1 MQLTNEDR
9 AALVEEY
16 GSRSMLRLAR
26 AKELAPAG
34 GQFADA
40 CMAAAA
46 ALAND
51 PQRIATLVAELNDP
65 SPEVRVAARNDLA
78 ATGELGVAATLEAL
92 AREPEPERRD
102 AIAAAAAQM
111 DPLTVG
117 PLLAMLSTNDPAL
130 RTEVASILEHLAP
143 PQAIPFLPK
152 DRATAERVLVD
163 AIDRYSSGTP
173 PFAVDEN
180 NQVELWHWN
189 DTTKRLTAA
198 RYAADDARI
207 IWTARLAR
215 ALAQLRPTN
224 SHYQRQAW
232 LLGLEA
238 AGLVGTTQNLLSRVD
253 VNLVNEV
260 LADALEGNYPN
271 AAIAT
276 ASELGRRQN
285 DSVLYTA
292 DGRSSPLAR
301 AVRHRDRRV
310 RFAAV
315 AAIMAIDPKSPYPG
329 SSYVPKALAWFA
341 TAGGDRHALV
351 AMPTNLAASD
361 LAGMLAAHGL
371 DAEATNRGR
380 DAVNAA
386 RQTADLE
393 MIFVDMDILLPGVR
407 QVLYELRVLPRTS
420 KVPIALLAA
429 DGRLEAAR
437 ALANEHDR
445 VVAVSRPHSK
455 EVVANIVERL
465 SQVAGHP
472 AIPPERRA
480 AEALQALD
488 WLAQLAASEQSIYE
502 LDRAAPIFEAALY
515 REETANTAIPAL
527 TRIGS
532 ASSQRSL
539 LHLASQS
546 TVPIAIRSQ
555 AADAFQ
561 SSVSAHGVLLT
572 SSEILAQYDLYNAS
586 EKADA
591 ETQRVLGS
599 LLDAIESRRD
609 SQRPVS
615 IPPP

>member
-1 MQLTNEDR
+1 
-9 AALVEEY
+9 
-16 GSRSMLRLAR
+16 
-26 AKELAPAG
+26 
-34 GQFADA
+34 
-40 CMAAAA
+40 
-46 ALAND
+46 
-51 PQRIATLVAELNDP
+51 
-65 SPEVRVAARNDLA
+65 
-78 ATGELGVAATLEAL
+78 
-92 AREPEPERRD
+92 
-102 AIAAAAAQM
+102 
-111 DPLTVG
+111 
-117 PLLAMLSTNDPAL
+117 
-130 RTEVASILEHLAP
+130 
-143 PQAIPFLPK
+143 
-152 DRATAERVLVD
+152 
-163 AIDRYSSGTP
+163 
-173 PFAVDEN
+173 
-180 NQVELWHWN
+180 
-189 DTTKRLTAA
+189 
-198 RYAADDARI
+198 
-207 IWTARLAR
+207 
-215 ALAQLRPTN
+215 
-224 SHYQRQAW
+224 
-232 LLGLEA
+232 
-238 AGLVGTTQNLLSRVD
+238 
-253 VNLVNEV
+253 
-260 LADALEGNYPN
+260 
-271 AAIAT
+271 
-276 ASELGRRQN
+276 
-285 DSVLYTA
+285 
-292 DGRSSPLAR
+292 
-301 AVRHRDRRV
+301 
-310 RFAAV
+310 
-315 AAIMAIDPKSPYPG
+315 
-329 SSYVPKALAWFA
+329 
-341 TAGGDRHALV
+341 
-351 AMPTNLAASD
+351 
-361 LAGMLAAHGL
+361 
-371 DAEATNRGR
+371 
-380 DAVNAA
+380 
-386 RQTADLE
+386 

-407 QVLYELRVLPRTS
+407 QVLYELRVLPKTS